1 MNELMDNLDTYL
13 KTTVV
18 QKVVVVTV
26 VIPESVVMV
35 VAVTGAVVSQ

>member
-26 VIPESVVMV
+26 VIPKSVVMI